1 MINKS
6 QIFEHLSQ
14 QADKAKKEGNQ
25 LMLAL
30 VAACDES
37 LRRGMIVT
45 SNHIAAIIILCQ
57 DVNVINIEKVIM
69 SLYGSGDMVVA
80 ETAIDMVEQA
90 EYQSKLDSL
99 ED

>member
-30 VAACDES
+30 VAACDD
-37 LRRGMIVT
+37 G
-45 SNHIAAIIILCQ
+45 NGNGH
-57 DVNVINIEKVIM
+57 
-69 SLYGSGDMVVA
+69 G
-80 ETAIDMVEQA
+80 
-90 EYQSKLDSL
+90 
-99 ED
+99 